1 MQTITI
7 YTLIYEQDG
16 FITEANFRTEAQARD
31 FITQY
36 GVAPIKLYM
45 QRLLGEMTDIPLS

>member
-16 FITEANFRTEAQARD
+16 FITEANFRTEAQARS
-31 FITQY
+31 FISQY
-36 GVAPIKLYM
+36 NVTPIKLYM